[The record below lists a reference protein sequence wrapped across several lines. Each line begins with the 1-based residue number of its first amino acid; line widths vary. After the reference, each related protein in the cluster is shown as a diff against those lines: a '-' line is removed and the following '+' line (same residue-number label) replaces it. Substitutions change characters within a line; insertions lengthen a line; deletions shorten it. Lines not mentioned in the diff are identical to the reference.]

1 MPVFYG
7 LGNFVFDQ
15 GLRDHR
21 QGIILLVDFKGS
33 QYLGYRL
40 IPTHTD
46 ADGRVHIADPEE
58 AAEILESIARSS
70 AALP

>member
-1 MPVFYG
+1 
-7 LGNFVFDQ
+7 
-15 GLRDHR
+15 
-21 QGIILLVDFKGS
+21 LLVDFKGS